1 LVSIIIRLFS
11 IYHIFLALVGY
22 KELLQHEK
30 QAEEKEQ
37 GHLSVYQFDKRK
49 VSRGFS
55 LSNFQIIQDEREE
68 QKSAVSQDCSSSNE
82 ECFKDFGLS
91 AHATFVLPDISTL
104 DKEVAEIIK
113 TELIS
118 KSALAILTK
127 SGISLDCMEFVWAH
141 GSFSAD

>member
-1 LVSIIIRLFS
+1 M
-11 IYHIFLALVGY
+11 VGY
-22 KELLQHEK
+22 QELLEHEK
-30 QAEEKEQ
+30 QAEKKEQ
-37 GHLSVYQFDKRK
+37 QQQEQQQQGLLSTYPFDKRK

-68 QKSAVSQDCSSSNE
+68 QKSVVLQDCCGSNE

-91 AHATFVLPDISTL
+91 AYATFVLPDISTL
-104 DKEVAEIIK
+104 DKDVAEIIK

-127 SGISLDCMEFVWAH
+127 SGNFC
-141 GSFSAD
+141 FSSI

>member
-1 LVSIIIRLFS
+1 M
-11 IYHIFLALVGY
+11 VGY
-22 KELLQHEK
+22 QELLRHEK
-30 QAEEKEQ
+30 QAEKKEQ
-37 GHLSVYQFDKRK
+37 EEKQQVFLSTYPFDKRK

-55 LSNFQIIQDEREE
+55 LSNFHIIQDEREE
-68 QKSAVSQDCSSSNE
+68 QKSVVSQDCSSGNNE

-104 DKEVAEIIK
+104 DKDVAEIIK

-127 SGISLDCMEFVWAH
+127 SGI
-141 GSFSAD
+141 